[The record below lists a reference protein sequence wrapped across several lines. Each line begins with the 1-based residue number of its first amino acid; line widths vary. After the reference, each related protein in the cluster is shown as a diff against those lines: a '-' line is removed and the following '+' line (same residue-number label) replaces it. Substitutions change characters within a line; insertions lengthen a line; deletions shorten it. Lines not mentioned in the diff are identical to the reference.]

1 MKDFMKVASIF
12 AVGFITGSLLEHW
25 HMHKAVDANYKL
37 YLEELEKFN
46 NQTEECNRLD
56 LELRQCR
63 LTNWQVA
70 QYASQLKKQLDH
82 FME

>member
-1 MKDFMKVASIF
+1 MKLMKVASIF
-12 AVGFITGSLLEHW
+12 AVGFLTGSLLEYW

-37 YLEELEKFN
+37 YLEGIERLNK
-46 NQTEECNRLD
+46 QAEECNQLD
-56 LELRQCR
+56 LDLRQCR

-70 QYASQLKKQLDH
+70 QYATSLKKQLDH

>member
-12 AVGFITGSLLEHW
+12 AVGFLTGSLLEYW
-25 HMHKAVDANYKL
+25 HMRKAVDANYKL

>member
-12 AVGFITGSLLEHW
+12 AVGFLTGSLLEHW
-25 HMHKAVDANYKL
+25 HMHKSVKANYEL
-37 YLEELEKFN
+37 YLKELEKVN
-46 NQTEECNRLD
+46 KQGEEINQLD

-70 QYASQLKKQLDH
+70 QYATQMKKQLDH

>member
-1 MKDFMKVASIF
+1 MKDLMKVAAIF
-12 AVGFITGSLLEHW
+12 ATGFITGSLLEHW

-46 NQTEECNRLD
+46 KQTEECNRLD

-70 QYASQLKKQLDH
+70 QYAASLKQQLDR

>member
-12 AVGFITGSLLEHW
+12 AVGFMTGSILEYW
-25 HMHKAVDANYKL
+25 HMRKSVDANYKL
-37 YLEELEKFN
+37 YSEELDKFN
-46 NQTEECNRLD
+46 SQVEECNRLD

-70 QYASQLKKQLDH
+70 QYAAQMKKQLDH

>member
-1 MKDFMKVASIF
+1 MKDFMKVAAIF
-12 AVGFITGSLLEHW
+12 ATGFITGSLLEHW
-25 HMHKAVDANYKL
+25 HIHKSVDANYKL
-37 YLEELEKFN
+37 YLEEFEKVN
-46 NQTEECNRLD
+46 KQGEEINQLD

-70 QYASQLKKQLDH
+70 QYATQMKKQLDR

>member
-12 AVGFITGSLLEHW
+12 AVGFLTGSLLEHW
-25 HMHKAVDANYKL
+25 HMRKSVDANYKL
-37 YLEELEKFN
+37 YLEELEKVN
-46 NQTEECNRLD
+46 KQGEEINQLD